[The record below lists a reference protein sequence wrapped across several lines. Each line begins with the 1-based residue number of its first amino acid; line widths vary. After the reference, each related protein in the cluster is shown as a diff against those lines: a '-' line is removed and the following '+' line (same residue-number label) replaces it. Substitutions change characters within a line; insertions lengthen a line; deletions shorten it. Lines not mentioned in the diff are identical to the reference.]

1 MRENVATLSL
11 SLLSASS
18 SLPNEF
24 EIFAE
29 VAGREASDKDT
40 TDGADDASNN
50 VAKTRHNRP
59 KSGSSGGSNSLS

>member
-1 MRENVATLSL
+1 MSTL
-11 SLLSASS
+11 SLLSGSFAAS
-18 SLPNEF
+18 LANEF